1 MRRVVFGS
9 LACLAVVVGGSA
21 FAEDAAPSPG
31 ARVHDSKPITTS
43 KKRQASAP
51 LSAAA
56 AYQATQADLAT
67 APLHA
72 RTPSPATTEKPWT
85 GVYVGVNAGAA
96 K

>member
-1 MRRVVFGS
+1 M
-9 LACLAVVVGGSA
+9 
-21 FAEDAAPSPG
+21 
-31 ARVHDSKPITTS
+31 HDSKPIAKP
-43 KKRQASAP
+43 KKAHATPAP

-56 AYQATQADLAT
+56 AYEATRSDLAT

-72 RTPSPATTEKPWT
+72 RTPSPVTTEKPWT

>member
-9 LACLAVVVGGSA
+9 LVCLAIAVGGSA
-21 FAEDAAPSPG
+21 FAEDATPSSG
-31 ARVHDSKPITTS
+31 ARMHDSKPVATS
-43 KKRQASAP
+43 KKARATSAP

-56 AYQATQADLAT
+56 AYKATQAGLPA

-72 RTPSPATTEKPWT
+72 RTPPVTAEKPWT